1 MSLEEI
7 IQDTRIDPLWDKHR
21 QSKKQLVIH
30 RPETSH
36 NQQENN
42 ELHIFQ
48 DATHIPEYAG
58 KRLEQTFRTFC
69 IFYTSRLLI
78 EQQQDKIQ
86 WNNPGRYIKDQ
97 RRRAFKKQSDKRPE
111 ESPDIHH
118 HIKNAET
125 DGGCRICGRFGNR
138 RRYDRLEQRS
148 SHRQIQIHKENARKS
163 RKLR

>member
-86 WNNPGRYIKDQ
+86 WNNPGRYIKDKDDVPLKSKVT
-97 RRRAFKKQSDKRPE
+97 RGPKKAP
-111 ESPDIHH
+111 IFT
-118 HIKNAET
+118 I
-125 DGGCRICGRFGNR
+125 I
-138 RRYDRLEQRS
+138 
-148 SHRQIQIHKENARKS
+148 
-163 RKLR
+163 